1 MVIRL
6 DREEAGDEP
15 AFIAVALGNIAP
27 AHGMVQLAKETGLT
41 REGLHNALS
50 AEVNLRF
57 GDVISAVISPN
68 RHPFSG

>member
-41 REGLHNALS
+41 REGLK
-50 AEVNLRF
+50 
-57 GDVISAVISPN
+57 GT
-68 RHPFSG
+68 RHYPPKLT